1 MKKSSISIIIGFAI
15 ATVLGITAVGML
27 YDELFPDIVDTPTLS
42 GRLHPDGISSGPL
55 TITKPTFKIRENIF
69 FIVDGLKE
77 DEKGSI
83 RFFVPDVGCIEQQR
97 MMVQRNLDLVC
108 ILDQIHLFSLDSVKE
123 KNLLE
128 RG

>member
-55 TITKPTFKIRENIF
+55 TITKPTFITLAPPGRVN
-69 FIVDGLKE
+69 
-77 DEKGSI
+77 
-83 RFFVPDVGCIEQQR
+83 
-97 MMVQRNLDLVC
+97 
-108 ILDQIHLFSLDSVKE
+108 FS
-123 KNLLE
+123 
-128 RG
+128 